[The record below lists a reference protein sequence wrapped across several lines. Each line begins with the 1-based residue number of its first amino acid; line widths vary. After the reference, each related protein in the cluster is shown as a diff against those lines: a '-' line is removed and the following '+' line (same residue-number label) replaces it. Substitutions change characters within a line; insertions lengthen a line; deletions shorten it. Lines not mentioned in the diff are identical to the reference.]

1 MVHAITTTGQ
11 PFRYISKR
19 LIFLIGLLPG
29 YFCQSERQLVVYFTY
44 QEYTTITNI
53 SIAAKTILP
62 LPKPGDRS
70 ELEIKLP
77 LGLHIRSEKNNKG
90 LGNIWHRTDHTTGN
104 VTVSLQVKKT
114 VQHFLNY
121 LLKTLIY
128 FCTFL
133 GWYVIIRNKDIVL
146 VWWSISSCFVLGK
159 NLHTRPSS
167 AFHFFQKG
175 KTRIL

>member
-1 MVHAITTTGQ
+1 MEMVIRAVFHSFEYDITKNYLLTQTLLSCTGEQPLAVFVRTEHNMVHAITTTGQ

-29 YFCQSERQLVVYFTY
+29 YFCQSERQLVVHFTY

-77 LGLHIRSEKNNKG
+77 LGLHIRSEKNNNDLCQK
-90 LGNIWHRTDHTTGN
+90 
-104 VTVSLQVKKT
+104 
-114 VQHFLNY
+114 Y
-121 LLKTLIY
+121 LTQ
-128 FCTFL
+128 
-133 GWYVIIRNKDIVL
+133 N
-146 VWWSISSCFVLGK
+146 
-159 NLHTRPSS
+159 
-167 AFHFFQKG
+167 
-175 KTRIL
+175 